1 MKGNTLLL
9 LSNTHARKWKRSVV
23 LLLLGFISLV
33 TKAQDFQIRVTDD
46 KNRLLEG
53 AYVISK
59 LTGKH
64 WHSDPNGEFSVQGI
78 AFPDTLIVSHIGYSQ
93 TIVPVYAKMESRIQV
108 RLTEKKFD
116 LSEVTIKGNIKS
128 LNVVS
133 EVDLSVSPV
142 NSAQEMLRNVPGLI
156 IGQHAGGG
164 KAEQIFIRGFDCD
177 HGTDIAITVDG
188 LPVNMVSQAH
198 GQGYADLHFLI
209 PEIIENVDFGKGP
222 YYANKGNFA
231 TSGYAEFETIG
242 KLSQNSLGMEYGM
255 FGVKRT
261 TTLIEVLDTEQ
272 QDAYFAAEYLMSDGA
287 FDSPQ
292 NMNRMNLFGKYNLKT
307 TTNDRL
313 TLSASVLRS
322 KWNASGQIPQRAVD
336 DGTISR
342 FGALDDTE
350 GGTTGRSNLNLSYY
364 KYVSNNMTFRNRS
377 YFSAYDFDL
386 FSNFTFFLNDSVNG
400 DQIRQKENRKI
411 VGTENELVRH
421 YHSEKTEVDVRGG
434 VGFRM
439 DDITN
444 IELSHA
450 VERKFLAYIMLGDIA
465 ETNGFAYLK
474 SDIDFGKLLI
484 HPAIR
489 WDYFRFGYTDHLD
502 SVFSQKTLDK
512 ATVSPKLNFMYT
524 FSSNT
529 QLYLKSGMG
538 FHSNDSRMVLA
549 EESGNPLPVA
559 YGSDLGCI
567 VKPYKRLMINAA
579 IWYLYLED
587 ELVYV
592 GDEGVVEPSGETQ
605 RLGADLGIRWQLSD
619 RIFLN
624 NDVTYSYA
632 RALNEEA
639 GNNYIPLA
647 PVLTN
652 TGGLF
657 VSDVHGFSG
666 GIKYRYI
673 SDRPANED
681 NSIVAKGYFITD
693 ASVSYSYKKVN
704 VGLIAEN
711 IFNSEWNETQF
722 ATETR
727 LYNEPESVEEIHFIP
742 GTPLFI
748 KTILTFTF

>member
-1 MKGNTLLL
+1 M
-9 LSNTHARKWKRSVV
+9 SNTFISFSSITTWQWKKTFV
-23 LLLLGFISLV
+23 LLLMTSVSLMV
-33 TKAQDFQIRVTDD
+33 AAQDYQIRVTDE

-53 AYVISK
+53 AYVTSK

-64 WHSDPNGEFSVQGI
+64 WHSDPSGEFTVQSI
-78 AFPDTLIVSHIGYSQ
+78 VIPDTLVVSHIGYSQ
-93 TIVPVYAKMESRIQV
+93 TVVPVDATISGKIQV

-133 EVDLSVSPV
+133 EVDLNVSPV

-164 KAEQIFIRGFDCD
+164 KAEQIFLRGFDCD

-188 LPVNMVSQAH
+188 LPVNMVSHAH

-209 PEIIENVDFGKGP
+209 PEIIEKVDFGKGP

-242 KLSQNSLGMEYGM
+242 KLPQNSLGMEYGM

-261 TTLIEVLDTEQ
+261 TTLIEVLDKEQ

-307 TTNDRL
+307 TSNDRL

-350 GGTTGRSNLNLSYY
+350 GGNTGRSNLNLSYY
-364 KYVSNNMTFRNRS
+364 KYISNNMTFRNRS

-421 YHSEKTEVDVRGG
+421 YHSEKVEVDVRGG

-439 DDITN
+439 DDISN

-450 VERKFLAYIMLGDIA
+450 VERRFLAYYMLGDIT
-465 ETNGFAYLK
+465 ETNGFAFLK

-484 HPAIR
+484 HPAVR

-512 ATVSPKLNFMYT
+512 ATISPKLNFMYT

-529 QLYLKSGMG
+529 QVYLKSGMG
-538 FHSNDSRMVLA
+538 FHSNDSRIVLA
-549 EESGNPLPVA
+549 EEAGNPLPVA

-567 VKPYKRLMINAA
+567 VKPYKRLMLNAA
-579 IWYLYLED
+579 VWYLYLED

-619 RIFLN
+619 KIFLN

-632 RALNEEA
+632 RALTEEA

-657 VSDVHGFSG
+657 VSDIHGFSG

-693 ASVSYSYKKVN
+693 ASVSYSFKRVK

-711 IFNSEWNETQF
+711 LFNSDWNETQF

-727 LYNEPESVEEIHFIP
+727 MFNEAESVEEIHFIP
-742 GTPLFI
+742 GTPFFI
-748 KTILTFTF
+748 KTTLNFYF